1 MVALKDI
8 YSIEFY
14 NQLSNVLAETITGF
28 DKETFIAKIF
38 IPEFSQME
46 LKERMRHT
54 TKVLHNFLPEN
65 FSEAFSFLK
74 SMMAKLRE
82 NNIGEDSLPY
92 IFIPDY
98 IEIYCID
105 DYENAM
111 EAIEFTTQFI
121 SCEFGIRPFLIKYED
136 EIMVQMKIWS
146 LHENHKVRRLASEG
160 SRSKLPWAMA
170 VPHLKKNP
178 DLVIEILENLKNDSS
193 EYVRR
198 SVANNLNDI
207 AKDHPEKVLEIAK
220 KWKGISKETDAIV
233 KHGARTLLKQG
244 HPEILKIYGLDSR
257 KIEVE
262 DFKIATPKV
271 IIGESLEFSFTIK
284 NNNNAVKTV
293 RLEYGIYYKKSK
305 GHLAKKIFKIS
316 ERDYQPNEMIKVIRK
331 QSFKIIT
338 TRVFYAGNHQ
348 LSIIVNG
355 EEKCIKDFEVE
366 F

>member
-1 MVALKDI
+1 MGALKDI
-8 YSIEFY
+8 YSPRFY
-14 NQLSNVLAETITGF
+14 DNLCDILLEIIPNF
-28 DKETFIAKIF
+28 NKKDFISKIF
-38 IPEFSQME
+38 TPEFSQME

-54 TKVLHNFLPEN
+54 TKVFHEFLPEK
-65 FSEAFSFLK
+65 FSEAFSILK
-74 SMMAKLRE
+74 NMMGELRE
-82 NNIGEDSLPY
+82 KNSGEDNLAY

-98 IEIYCID
+98 IEIYGID
-105 DYENAM
+105 EYENAV

-121 SCEFGIRPFLIKYED
+121 TCEFGIRPFLIKYFD
-136 EIMVQMKIWS
+136 QMMVQMKDWS
-146 LHENHKVRRLASEG
+146 EHENHKVRRLASEG

-170 VPHLKKNP
+170 VPDLKKNP

-193 EYVRR
+193 DFVRR

-244 HPEILKIYGLDSR
+244 HPEILKIYGLDS
-257 KIEVE
+257 KNIEVE
-262 DFKIATPKV
+262 NLEIVTPKV
-271 IIGESLEFSFTIK
+271 RIGDSLEFSFAIK
-284 NNNNAVKTV
+284 NNNDSVQTV

-305 GHLAKKIFKIS
+305 GHLAKKVFKIS
-316 ERDYQPNEMIKVIRK
+316 EKAYQPNETIKINRK

-348 LSIIVNG
+348 LSIIING

>member
-1 MVALKDI
+1 MGALKDI
-8 YSIEFY
+8 YSPRFY
-14 NQLSNVLAETITGF
+14 DNLCNILLEIIPNF
-28 DKETFIAKIF
+28 NKKDFISKIF
-38 IPEFSQME
+38 TPEFSQME

-54 TKVLHNFLPEN
+54 TKVFHEFLPEK
-65 FSEAFSFLK
+65 FSEAFSILK
-74 SMMAKLRE
+74 NMMGKLRE
-82 NNIGEDSLPY
+82 KNSGEDNLAY

-98 IEIYCID
+98 IEIYGIEE
-105 DYENAM
+105 YENAV

-121 SCEFGIRPFLIKYED
+121 TCEFGIRPFLIKYFD
-136 EIMVQMKIWS
+136 QMMVQMKDWS
-146 LHENHKVRRLASEG
+146 KHENQKVRRLASEG

-170 VPHLKKNP
+170 VPDLKKNP

-193 EYVRR
+193 DFVRR

-244 HPEILKIYGLDSR
+244 HPEILKIYGLDS
-257 KIEVE
+257 KNIEVE
-262 DFKIATPKV
+262 NLEIVTPKV
-271 IIGESLEFSFTIK
+271 RIGDSLEFSFSIK
-284 NNNNAVKTV
+284 NNNYSVQTV
-293 RLEYGIYYKKSK
+293 RLEYGIYYKKSR
-305 GHLAKKIFKIS
+305 GHLAKKVFKIS
-316 ERDYQPNEMIKVIRK
+316 EKAYQPNESIKINRK

-348 LSIIVNG
+348 ISIIING
-355 EEKCIKDFEVE
+355 EEKCFKDFEVE